1 MDVLLGLFYLAL
13 ILSFFT
19 LFSFKAPYGAKTMS
33 ALADAAVASFLVEA
47 VYGALFGTILDVP
60 FLNGIAEANGSL
72 AGVAAAG
79 MVLLRLGAS
88 PVNSLLIALSMMQFG
103 ILPGFIA
110 AYLISFLVRY
120 IQEKVNGGLDVF
132 VVAATA
138 LPIAYAIA
146 ALIAP
151 IIDSAL
157 AQIGTII
164 EAASQ
169 SSPLFMG
176 AVLGAVFTVVSTA
189 PLSSMALTAMV
200 GLTGKAMA
208 IAGLAVFSSAT
219 ANYLLFSR
227 LKIGTREES
236 LSVALEPLTQA
247 HLVTANPLPVYVTST
262 LTGAI
267 SGMYVAMT
275 DLVNNTPGT
284 ASIIPGIL
292 APLADNP
299 PHKVLIAGAICLLC
313 GVAVGFLTS
322 YIFRNQR
329 VYTTND
335 IIED

>member
-79 MVLLRLGAS
+79 MVLLRLGSS
-88 PVNSLLIALSMMQFG
+88 PVNSLLVALAMMQFG
-103 ILPGFIA
+103 VLPGFIG
-110 AYLISFLVRY
+110 AYLVSFLVRY
-120 IQEKVNGGLDVF
+120 IQDHVKGGLDVF

-138 LPIAYAIA
+138 LPIAYAVA
-146 ALIAP
+146 ALISP
-151 IIDSAL
+151 VIDAAL
-157 AQIGTII
+157 IQIGTII
-164 EAASQ
+164 EAASH
-169 SSPLFMG
+169 SSPLLMG
-176 AVLGAVFTVVSTA
+176 AILGAVFTVVSTA
-189 PLSSMALTAMV
+189 PLSSMALTAMM

-208 IAGLAVFSSAT
+208 VAGLAIFSSAT
-219 ANYLLFSR
+219 ANYLLFTR

-247 HLVTANPLPVYVTST
+247 HLVTANPLPVYSTSA
-262 LTGAI
+262 LTGALA
-267 SGMYVAMT
+267 GMYIATT

-299 PHKVLIAGAICLLC
+299 PLQVLFAGAISLLI
-313 GVAVGFLTS
+313 GAFVGFFASYFFRHYRIYTS
-322 YIFRNQR
+322 Q
-329 VYTTND
+329 D